1 MSSRDM
7 DSESPR
13 SGSPAPSSKLS
24 SKSYESLTSHPLLGE
39 HDSETDAVPTTAKL
53 DTAPAATE
61 PITSQ
66 PIPYAVTYRT
76 RQRPVSTA
84 SLSQASLGVFSQPSS
99 AAAATT
105 TSASA
110 TSPLPTSPSSPSS
123 LTNKL
128 HSQNLQAS
136 AQEAGLTVD
145 SAGWHLLQKI
155 VNGAEKENEKDKGL
169 TTALKALRTGKV
181 TKYECLRCS
190 KHTLMHSCRQ

>member
-1 MSSRDM
+1 MPASR
-7 DSESPR
+7 
-13 SGSPAPSSKLS
+13 
-24 SKSYESLTSHPLLGE
+24 
-39 HDSETDAVPTTAKL
+39 TTL
-53 DTAPAATE
+53 DTIAAATE

-66 PIPYAVTYRT
+66 PTPYAVTYKT
-76 RQRPVSTA
+76 RQRPTSTA
-84 SLSQASLGVFSQPSS
+84 SLSQSSLGVFSQPSQ

-136 AQEAGLTVD
+136 AQEAGLTSD

-155 VNGAEKENEKDKGL
+155 VNGAERENEKDKAL

-181 TKYECLRCS
+181 ST
-190 KHTLMHSCRQ
+190 HTQHLLSLSRLN